1 MKPYRFTWS
10 CLVTLVFLL
19 SACGEKTDIANA
31 AKPVV
36 VATVN
41 GEPITQ
47 GDVDFMLERMLSNQ
61 AMVQVDEVLRKK
73 VLDSLIASKAMK
85 LQVQSAMA
93 PEELAQV
100 SQSVKSYEEE
110 LFVKEYLAKNV
121 TPEPVSLEMVQAYYD
136 SHQQEFGAETVR
148 DFQLLVLRDVQD
160 EKKRDPL
167 LAAVPPIKA
176 MEDWRQKAKE
186 LTQKYGLQFQEGRN
200 KSGLLDK
207 NLEQAI
213 NKLSQGETSDVL
225 YLDDEI
231 YVARVTQLTQTAP
244 KPLAEVS
251 ADIRK
256 KLAAQQLRAA
266 VKKASEDVL
275 TKVEVKVMEGNS
287 K

>member
-1 MKPYRFTWS
+1 MRPYRFIWP
-10 CLVTLVFLL
+10 CVIALVFAL
-19 SACGEKTDIANA
+19 SACGEKADVADTP
-31 AKPVV
+31 KPVV
-36 VATVN
+36 LATVN
-41 GEPITQ
+41 GESITQ
-47 GDVDFMLERMLSNQ
+47 ADVDFMLERMLSNQ

-73 VLDSLIASKAMK
+73 VLDSLIASRAMK

-100 SQSVKSYEEE
+100 AQSVKSYEEE

-136 SHQQEFGAETVR
+136 SHQQEFGAEAIR
-148 DFQLLVLRDVQD
+148 DFQLLVLRDAKD
-160 EKKRDPL
+160 EKKRDSL
-167 LAAVPPIKA
+167 LAAASSIKSMA
-176 MEDWRQKAKE
+176 DWRQKSKE

-207 NLEQAI
+207 SLEQAI
-213 NKLSQGETSDVL
+213 NKLGQGETSDVI
-225 YLDDEI
+225 YLDDGI
-231 YVARVTQLTQTAP
+231 YLARVTQVTQTAP

-275 TKVEVKVMEGNS
+275 TKVEVKLTEAGS